1 MQLEG
6 ISVLFSFIG
15 GLGMFLYGMH
25 VMANGLQHFAGGKMQ
40 RLMSFLTQNRLM
52 AILVGTL
59 VTAVTQSS
67 SATTVMVVGFVNA
80 GMLNLSQAVGVIM
93 GANIGTTITAWLVSL
108 SEFGSFLNPEFY
120 APLLLGI
127 GAFVILFAKSDK
139 KKQIG
144 EILIGFAVLFIGLSF
159 MSDAIKPYRD
169 SPIFSNAFTM
179 LGKNPLLAI
188 LTGTVVTAII
198 QSSSASVGIL
208 QTLAMNGIVNWKSAV
223 FITLGQNIGTCV
235 TAMISGI
242 GASRNAKRAA
252 LIHLYFNIIGTI
264 LFLGVFY
271 TVNAIHPFAF
281 LGEVATPFGIAVVHS
296 CFNIAATLVLLPFSN
311 GLVKLACLTLPT
323 HEDVKEMSETDKTLS
338 LLDVRFLEKPAYA
351 VEQSRLVASVM
362 ADKSREAMD
371 LAMEL
376 LHNFDEAKAEQV
388 AQMETDVDRFEDEL
402 GTYLVKLS
410 SKQLSNKD
418 SETLN
423 TILHCIGDFERIS
436 DHARNIKEAAQE
448 MHDKQLVFSEKAQE
462 ELKVF
467 ERAVHD
473 VLDLTMTSFKNG
485 DLNLARQVEPLE
497 EVIDGLSLDVKQR
510 HVRRLRKGKCTIELG
525 FILSDV
531 ITNFE
536 RVSDHC
542 SNIAVCLVQ
551 VNEDEFDT
559 HAYLD
564 ELRQEDNKDF
574 QSKVLACREK
584 YQLPPTKQ
592 ERLAEKNAKLLAE

>member
-59 VTAVTQSS
+59 VTAVIQSS

-169 SPIFSNAFTM
+169 SPIFSNAFTV

-235 TAMISGI
+235 TALLSGVGSGRNGKRASVIHLSFNVI
-242 GASRNAKRAA
+242 GAVLFGIIMYVLFWFFPAWGASTMSSVD
-252 LIHLYFNIIGTI
+252 ISIFHTVFNITC
-264 LFLGVFY
+264 
-271 TVNAIHPFAF
+271 TV
-281 LGEVATPFGIAVVHS
+281 
-296 CFNIAATLVLLPFSN
+296 VLLPFAEK
-311 GLVKLACLTLPT
+311 LVWVSGKLVPGA
-323 HEDVKEMSETDKTLS
+323 EET
-338 LLDVRFLEKPAYA
+338 
-351 VEQSRLVASVM
+351 
-362 ADKSREAMD
+362 
-371 LAMEL
+371 
-376 LHNFDEAKAEQV
+376 
-388 AQMETDVDRFEDEL
+388 EDEL
-402 GTYLVKLS
+402 EGSEAKKMAKRLDSRVLGNPLFALATVVREVSVMGHAACQNLELALTAVSEENPQKAQKVYEREKDINSMEKILTEFLVEVDNLS
-410 SKQLSNKD
+410 LTEGQQEQVKNLFYTVSDIERAGDHAENIAELA
-418 SETLN
+418 ETLSKN
-423 TILHCIGDFERIS
+423 SGSFSKKGKADLELISAQAMQSLQIAVESRETGSVKSANAVRVLEQSVDQLEGEMREKHIRRLSKGKCDPESGVIFLDIISNLERIS
-436 DHARNIKEAAQE
+436 DHA
-448 MHDKQLVFSEKAQE
+448 V
-462 ELKVF
+462 
-467 ERAVHD
+467 
-473 VLDLTMTSFKNG
+473 
-485 DLNLARQVEPLE
+485 
-497 EVIDGLSLDVKQR
+497 
-510 HVRRLRKGKCTIELG
+510 
-525 FILSDV
+525 
-531 ITNFE
+531 
-536 RVSDHC
+536 
-542 SNIAVCLVQ
+542 NIADYV
-551 VNEDEFDT
+551 
-559 HAYLD
+559 
-564 ELRQEDNKDF
+564 K
-574 QSKVLACREK
+574 
-584 YQLPPTKQ
+584 
-592 ERLAEKNAKLLAE
+592 AESEAGIPAIRI

>member
-40 RLMSFLTQNRLM
+40 RLMGFLTQNRLM

-59 VTAVTQSS
+59 VTAVIQSS

-169 SPIFSNAFTM
+169 SPIFSNAFTV

-188 LTGTVVTAII
+188 LTGAVVTAII

-235 TAMISGI
+235 TALLSGVGSGRNGKRASVIHLSFNVI
-242 GASRNAKRAA
+242 GAVLFGVIMYVLF
-252 LIHLYFNIIGTI
+252 LIFPAWGASTMSSVDISIFHTIFNITC
-264 LFLGVFY
+264 
-271 TVNAIHPFAF
+271 TV
-281 LGEVATPFGIAVVHS
+281 
-296 CFNIAATLVLLPFSN
+296 VLLPFAEK
-311 GLVKLACLTLPT
+311 LVWVSGKLVPGA
-323 HEDVKEMSETDKTLS
+323 EET
-338 LLDVRFLEKPAYA
+338 
-351 VEQSRLVASVM
+351 
-362 ADKSREAMD
+362 
-371 LAMEL
+371 
-376 LHNFDEAKAEQV
+376 
-388 AQMETDVDRFEDEL
+388 EDEL
-402 GTYLVKLS
+402 EGRVLGNPLFALATVVREVSVMGHAACQNLELALAAISEENLQKAQEVLEREKDINSMEKILTEFLVEVDNLS
-410 SKQLSNKD
+410 LTEGQQEQVKNLFYTVSDIERAGDHAENIAELA
-418 SETLN
+418 ETLAKN
-423 TILHCIGDFERIS
+423 TGTFSKKGKADLELISAQAMQSLQIAIEARETGSEKAAASVRVLEQSVDQLEGEMREKHIRRLSKGKCDPESGVIFLDIISNLERIS
-436 DHARNIKEAAQE
+436 DHA
-448 MHDKQLVFSEKAQE
+448 V
-462 ELKVF
+462 
-467 ERAVHD
+467 
-473 VLDLTMTSFKNG
+473 
-485 DLNLARQVEPLE
+485 
-497 EVIDGLSLDVKQR
+497 
-510 HVRRLRKGKCTIELG
+510 
-525 FILSDV
+525 
-531 ITNFE
+531 
-536 RVSDHC
+536 
-542 SNIAVCLVQ
+542 NIADYV
-551 VNEDEFDT
+551 
-559 HAYLD
+559 
-564 ELRQEDNKDF
+564 K
-574 QSKVLACREK
+574 
-584 YQLPPTKQ
+584 
-592 ERLAEKNAKLLAE
+592 AESEAGIPAIRI